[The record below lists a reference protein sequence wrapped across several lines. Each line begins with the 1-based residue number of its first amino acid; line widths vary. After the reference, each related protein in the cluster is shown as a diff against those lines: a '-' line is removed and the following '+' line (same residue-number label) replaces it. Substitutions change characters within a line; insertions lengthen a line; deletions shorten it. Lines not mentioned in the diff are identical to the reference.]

1 MIVYAFLFRIPVLQ
15 ENVDSGYILK
25 LWIRDYT
32 AIFPPIETNLFT
44 FLFMYKRIGEWNRLH
59 QGAPQILSHD

>member
-1 MIVYAFLFRIPVLQ
+1 MIVFAFLFRIPVLQ
-15 ENVDSGYILK
+15 ENVDSGYILR

-44 FLFMYKRIGEWNRLH
+44 FLFMYKRIGE
-59 QGAPQILSHD
+59 